1 MTHGKLHE
9 QATQNNNTLLTC
21 YALAADVQ
29 TPLEITVY
37 TSSHAISLLTAHNT
51 LPPPFLLLLTRYLT
65 LDAIV
70 PFQYNVR
77 LTSTMSDLQLATAH
91 GPTNTSPTQHT
102 YSAQL
107 SAVNTHSIL
116 IVGPAAL
123 HSQADLNIWKTNLL
137 PVSLDRSIFTN
148 SIHALMRLRNTQLY
162 SATPGYNSSVTHFSF
177 SFHDE

>member
-1 MTHGKLHE
+1 MQYH
-9 QATQNNNTLLTC
+9 
-21 YALAADVQ
+21 
-29 TPLEITVY
+29 
-37 TSSHAISLLTAHNT
+37 
-51 LPPPFLLLLTRYLT
+51 FLLHTTHCHLLFYYFWLGIWHWTQSCLS
-65 LDAIV
+65 
-70 PFQYNVR
+70 
-77 LTSTMSDLQLATAH
+77 STMSDLQLATAH

-162 SATPGYNSSVTHFSF
+162 RAMPGYNSSVTHFSF
-177 SFHDE
+177 SFHDEWTQTNPICSTLFKVSVRTMFTK